1 MTAQEHCMHFY
12 AIEFVYKSK
21 DYKNVTGVAFTM
33 NVTLS
38 QLMSIIQVV
47 CFQGFQGINKG
58 QQVKFYLHFRV
69 QRK

>member
-12 AIEFVYKSK
+12 AIELVYKSK

-38 QLMSIIQVV
+38 RSMSIIQVV
-47 CFQGFQGINKG
+47 CFQGFQGVDKQSAG
-58 QQVKFYLHFRV
+58 DVFSVK
-69 QRK
+69 KN